1 VSSRKSGNKN
11 LVKTNK
17 GIRDFL
23 LAGHM
28 ATAMEPPAVDYP
40 AVENKN
46 CSINSNNHISNES
59 HPQRK
64 KGSKGGSKGAW
75 SQVVRGHNA
84 EADGTFK
91 PPHVKDRSNLELS
104 EKENADVSSDK
115 GKQGEESSSSRS
127 DDQGSIGVEEASVK
141 PAKPA
146 WKKPS
151 DGLSAMAQ
159 QGGAA
164 AAAAVM
170 GAEAEAWPA
179 LADARTG
186 KAADPPKTVTQGTES
201 LPVATQVSTSA
212 NSGSGNHTQSQPASL
227 NRQKSGGR
235 RSAAANGMPP
245 VAPTPTMFPIAA
257 VPPPVPVQDYILPG
271 SSNQMIPNQEI
282 HPELSFKGPAALETG
297 LKGFIPGPGSMDH
310 ARNFQQQRLEGSFQ
324 RGDTNTFPNNF
335 GNRRSNVREQGGRFN
350 HGWNSHRG
358 FNARDNI
365 NMQTRVGPRNFL
377 RPPPPPPP
385 FIGPSPAFINA
396 PGFHGPMYYVPA
408 APPEP
413 IRGAPYF
420 PHAPPPGVLMPG
432 HEPSPLRAMVIKQI
446 EYYFSFENLIKDHY
460 LRSCMDV
467 QGWVPISI
475 IAKFNRVRS
484 MTTNVLFILDALRSS
499 NVVEVQGDKIRKRE
513 DWSNWPLPSGH
524 NNSVSNTKIRQN
536 TTDDKVIN
544 DVKSAELDHRSK
556 CDTSG
561 DDATSSKN
569 KNMAVSMQ
577 EDVIDSLTVS
587 SSDASNGQDLA
598 SCRTQHYGTCD
609 GESGV
614 HGASSS
620 DTSSD
625 NKLVELSRAGNSSS
639 NRDIFDDI
647 HDFRSSSSTG
657 MESCSQQAEVANQK
671 DVASTQDRTG
681 ISSRFDTDGIDVS
694 LSSNGRSSG
703 QKKGGLSKAFGKVSI
718 SRNEEDTFLLDEE
731 VESDQLTKRDNLPPF
746 KSRTDDEDD
755 EPDVN
760 DQDVHRL
767 IIVTQNR
774 KMNRS
779 DRRDGRE
786 QGAISNEL
794 ATAINDGLYFYEQE
808 LRNER
813 SENDQKSQL
822 GLENKHSTN
831 DSRSA
836 GSGGGTSSK
845 SSLGGIGSSSCE
857 GYVQSNT
864 RRRSNKGGGGRIQ
877 PSHKERLFPSSA
889 RNQSTGLRNRQS
901 IISESPPSNSVGF
914 FFGSTPPDNH
924 GGTMASSKLAS
935 SPHGTCLGSGSFVG
949 SSSPVGSMPKSFP
962 HFQHPSHELLEDNG
976 FKQQKYLKF
985 YKRCLAERKRV
996 GIGCSEEMN
1005 TLYRFWSYF
1014 LRDNFN
1020 RSMYNEFRRLA
1031 LEDAASKYNYGMEC
1045 LFRFYSYG
1053 LEKKFK
1059 ESLYEDFEQFTIEFY
1074 KKGNL
1079 YGLEKYWA
1087 FHFFRKKDA
1096 RPLKKHPEL
1105 ERLLTEEFRTLE
1117 DFRAK
1122 EKLPKDSNANEKASN
1137 GLSSMD
1143 DLKPGISILSSAE

>member
-1 VSSRKSGNKN
+1 
-11 LVKTNK
+11 
-17 GIRDFL
+17 
-23 LAGHM
+23 M
-28 ATAMEPPAVDYP
+28 ATAMESPAVDYP
-40 AVENKN
+40 AAENKN
-46 CSINSNNHISNES
+46 SSNNSNNHSSNES
-59 HPQRK
+59 HPQRR

-75 SQVVRGHNA
+75 SQVVRGHQT
-84 EADGTFK
+84 EADGVPK
-91 PPHVKDRSNLELS
+91 PPHAKDRSNPEQN

-115 GKQGEESSSSRS
+115 GKQMEEVSSSRS
-127 DDQGSIGVEEASVK
+127 DDQGSIGTEESSVK
-141 PAKPA
+141 PVKPA

-151 DGLSAMAQ
+151 DGLSAMTQ

-170 GAEAEAWPA
+170 GAEAAAWPA
-179 LADARTG
+179 LADARGG

-201 LPVATQVSTSA
+201 IPAVTQVSTLAS
-212 NSGSGNHTQSQPASL
+212 SGSGNHTQSQPTSL

-235 RSAAANGMPP
+235 RSAAAANGMPP
-245 VAPTPTMFPIAA
+245 VVPTPTMFPIAA
-257 VPPPVPVQDYILPG
+257 VPPSLPVQDYILPG
-271 SSNQMIPNQEI
+271 GSNQMIPNQEI
-282 HPELSFKGPAALETG
+282 HPELTFKGPAGLETG
-297 LKGFIPGPGSMDH
+297 LKGFMPGPGSMDH
-310 ARNFQQQRLEGSFQ
+310 ARNFPQQRFDGSFQ
-324 RGDTNTFPNNF
+324 RADTNTFPNNF

-358 FNARDNI
+358 FNARENI
-365 NMQTRVGPRNFL
+365 NMQARVGPRNFM

-385 FIGPSPAFINA
+385 FVSPSPAFMNA
-396 PGFHGPMYYVPA
+396 PGFHATQMYYVPA

-413 IRGAPYF
+413 IRGGPYY
-420 PHAPPPGVLMPG
+420 PHPPPPGVVMPG
-432 HEPSPLRAMVIKQI
+432 HDPSPLRAMVIKQI
-446 EYYFSFENLIKDHY
+446 EYYFSVDNLIKDSY
-460 LRSCMDV
+460 LRSLMDA
-467 QGWVPISI
+467 QGWVPASI
-475 IAKFNRVRS
+475 ISNFNRVRN
-484 MTTNVLFILDALRSS
+484 MKTNIPFILDALRSS
-499 NVVEVQGDKIRKRE
+499 NLVEVQGDKIRKRE
-513 DWSNWPLPSGH
+513 DWSNWLLPSGH
-524 NNSVSNTKIRQN
+524 NISVSNTKFHQN
-536 TTDDKVIN
+536 TVDDKATN
-544 DVKSAELDHRSK
+544 DAKSAELDHRNK
-556 CDTSG
+556 CETSQ
-561 DDATSSKN
+561 DATSSKN
-569 KNMAVSMQ
+569 KNMVVLNQ
-577 EDVIDSLTVS
+577 NDDIDSLTRNS
-587 SSDASNGQDLA
+587 LDASNGQALA
-598 SCRTQHYGTCD
+598 TCGMQPHGTCD
-609 GESGV
+609 GGSDI
-614 HGASSS
+614 HGASSL
-620 DTSSD
+620 DTRFD
-625 NKLVELSRAGNSSS
+625 NKLGELSRAGSSS
-639 NRDIFDDI
+639 SDRDTFDNS
-647 HDFRSSSSTG
+647 HDLRSICSTG
-657 MESCSQQAEVANQK
+657 MESCSQQAEVASQK

-681 ISSRFDTDGIDVS
+681 VSSRYDADGINMS

-718 SRNEEDTFLLDEE
+718 SRDDEDTFLLDEE
-731 VESDQLTKRDNLPPF
+731 VESDQLNRRENLPPF

-794 ATAINDGLYFYEQE
+794 ASAINDGLYFYEQE

-813 SENDQKSQL
+813 LENDQKSQL
-822 GLENKHSTN
+822 GLETKYNTN
-831 DSRSA
+831 DIRSA

-845 SSLGGIGSSSCE
+845 SSLGGVGSSSSE

-877 PSHKERLFPSSA
+877 SSHKERLFPSSG

-914 FFGSTPPDNH
+914 IFGSTPPENH

-935 SPHGTCLGSGSFVG
+935 SPHGSCLGSGCFAG

-962 HFQHPSHELLEDNG
+962 PFQHPSHELLEDNG

-985 YKRCLAERKRV
+985 YKRCLAERKRA

-1014 LRDNFN
+1014 LRNNFN

-1031 LEDAASKYNYGMEC
+1031 LDDAAAKYNYGMEC

-1059 ESLYEDFEQFTIEFY
+1059 EGLYEDFEQFTIEFY

-1087 FHFFRKKDA
+1087 FHFYRKKDA

-1143 DLKPGISILSSAE
+1143 DVKPGTSILSSAE

>member
-1 VSSRKSGNKN
+1 
-11 LVKTNK
+11 
-17 GIRDFL
+17 
-23 LAGHM
+23 M
-28 ATAMEPPAVDYP
+28 ATAMESPAVDHP

-46 CSINSNNHISNES
+46 CSIINNNHISNES

-84 EADGTFK
+84 EADGAFK
-91 PPHVKDRSNLELS
+91 PPHVKDRSNLEQS

-115 GKQGEESSSSRS
+115 GKHVEELSTSRS
-127 DDQGSIGVEEASVK
+127 DDQGVEEVGMK

-151 DGLSAMAQ
+151 DGLSSMSQ

-186 KAADPPKTVTQGTES
+186 KAADLPKTVMQGTES
-201 LPVATQVSTSA
+201 IPVATQVSALA
-212 NSGSGNHTQSQPASL
+212 NSSSINHTQSQPASL

-235 RSAAANGMPP
+235 RTSAANGMPP
-245 VAPTPTMFPIAA
+245 VVPTPTMFPVAA
-257 VPPPVPVQDYILPG
+257 VPPPLPVQDYILPG
-271 SSNQMIPNQEI
+271 GSNKMISSQEI
-282 HPELSFKGPAALETG
+282 RPELSFKGPTGLETG
-297 LKGFIPGPGSMDH
+297 LKGFMPGHGSMDH
-310 ARNFQQQRLEGSFQ
+310 ARHFQQQRLDGSFQ
-324 RGDTNTFPNNF
+324 RGDTNTFSNNF
-335 GNRRSNVREQGGRFN
+335 GNRRSNVREQGARFN

-358 FNARDNI
+358 FNTRDNI
-365 NMQTRVGPRNFL
+365 NMQSRVGPRNFL

-385 FIGPSPAFINA
+385 FIGPSQAFIN
-396 PGFHGPMYYVPA
+396 PGFHAGPMYYVPA

-432 HEPSPLRAMVIKQI
+432 HEPPPPLRAMVIKQI
-446 EYYFSFENLIKDHY
+446 EYYFSVENLIKDYY
-460 LRSCMDV
+460 LRSFMDA
-467 QGWVPISI
+467 QGWVPILI
-475 IAKFNRVRS
+475 IAKFNRVRN
-484 MTTNVLFILDALRSS
+484 MTTNVPFILDALRSS
-499 NVVEVQGDKIRKRE
+499 TVVEVQGDKIRKRE
-513 DWSNWPLPSGH
+513 DWSNWLLPSGH
-524 NNSVSNTKIRQN
+524 NNSLSSTKFHQN
-536 TTDDKVIN
+536 TTDDKVTN

-569 KNMAVSMQ
+569 KNMVVSMQ
-577 EDVIDSLTVS
+577 DGVINSLTLS
-587 SSDASNGQDLA
+587 SSDASNGKTLA
-598 SCRTQHYGTCD
+598 SSGTRHSGTCD
-609 GESGV
+609 GESDV
-614 HGASSS
+614 HGACSLDTHS
-620 DTSSD
+620 D
-625 NKLVELSRAGNSSS
+625 KRLVELSRAGRGSSD
-639 NRDIFDDI
+639 RDIFDNI

-657 MESCSQQAEVANQK
+657 MESCSQQADVANQK
-671 DVASTQDRTG
+671 DVANAQERTG
-681 ISSRFDTDGIDVS
+681 VSSNFDTDVIDIS
-694 LSSNGRSSG
+694 LSSNGRSGG

-731 VESDQLTKRDNLPPF
+731 VESEQLTKKDNLPPF
-746 KSRTDDEDD
+746 KSRTDDDDD

-774 KMNRS
+774 KLNRS

-794 ATAINDGLYFYEQE
+794 ANAINDGLYFYEQE

-813 SENDQKSQL
+813 SENDQRSHL
-822 GLENKHSTN
+822 GLETKHITN

-836 GSGGGTSSK
+836 GNGGGTSSK
-845 SSLGGIGSSSCE
+845 SSLGGIGSSNCE

-889 RNQSTGLRNRQS
+889 RNQGTGLRNRQT

-924 GGTMASSKLAS
+924 GGTMASSKLGS
-935 SPHGTCLGSGSFVG
+935 SPHGSCLSSGSFVG

-962 HFQHPSHELLEDNG
+962 HFQHPSHELLEDHG

-1014 LRDNFN
+1014 LRSNFN

-1031 LEDAASKYNYGMEC
+1031 LEDATAKYNYGMEC

-1087 FHFFRKKDA
+1087 FHFYRKKDA

-1105 ERLLTEEFRTLE
+1105 ERLLTEEFRTIN
-1117 DFRAK
+1117 DFPAK
-1122 EKLPKDSNANEKASN
+1122 EKLPKDVNANEKASN

-1143 DLKPGISILSSAE
+1143 DVKTGISIC